1 MKFVPRSRVGRCI
14 VLFRSEWRRPD
25 RDLELMPVYRGL
37 FIRDSCSDPLI

>member
-25 RDLELMPVYRGL
+25 RDFELMHGYRAFLSETPVP
-37 FIRDSCSDPLI
+37 IR